1 MLNSLQVGDKRVSE
15 LSGMNRLRRACR
27 RSVGRGL
34 PVVKFQFLKLHL
46 VKTRARWQHN
56 DYDEKA

>member
-15 LSGMNRLRRACR
+15 LSGVNRRRACR
-27 RSVGRGL
+27 RPVGRSL

>member
-15 LSGMNRLRRACR
+15 LSGMYRRRRACR
-27 RSVGRGL
+27 RSVRKSL
-34 PVVKFQFLKLHL
+34 PVVKFQVLKLHL
-46 VKTRARWQHN
+46 VKTCARWQHN